1 MGNQGSNPRGR
12 ALYSHAQGA
21 WWQVLFSPRSQGKRR
36 VPPLRHYRAWEAF
49 HGREHADAEA
59 TIKVGGESLKEK
71 MDKCCS

>member
-36 VPPLRHYRAWEAF
+36 VPPLMTLSSVGSISWKRTRGCRGDDQ
-49 HGREHADAEA
+49 GRRRVRER
-59 TIKVGGESLKEK
+59 KNGQML
-71 MDKCCS
+71 